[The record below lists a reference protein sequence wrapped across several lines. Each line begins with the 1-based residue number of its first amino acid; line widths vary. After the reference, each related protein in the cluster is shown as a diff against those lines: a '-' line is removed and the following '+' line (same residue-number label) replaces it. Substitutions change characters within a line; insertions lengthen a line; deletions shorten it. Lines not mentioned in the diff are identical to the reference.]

1 MKAIE
6 RGYAPCRFGQ
16 VHYRRAGHEGHRDD
30 RERPPVLCFHQV
42 PNSSQIFERFLLRI
56 GEDRLAIAFDTPGYG
71 MSDPA
76 PDPQTIETYTA
87 GLGDAIRTLGLA
99 DRPVDLVGY
108 HTGAALAVQLSLEK
122 IVQARRIVLVAVP
135 IFSLAERSRFGAMP
149 PIPFDEDG
157 DWAREEWRR
166 SWQWRG
172 PGQSQESV
180 LRTFAE
186 KMRPG
191 ARERG
196 AQAIAEFDMAAALLA
211 LRAPLLLVCP
221 KDDLWDATG
230 RAFDLRP
237 DADRVELPELGH
249 GAWDDDQA
257 RLHEVVLE
265 FMSR

>member
-1 MKAIE
+1 MSNVE

-16 VHYRRAGHEGHRDD
+16 IHYRRAGLASEH
-30 RERPPVLCFHQV
+30 PPLLCFHQV
-42 PNSSQIFERFLLRI
+42 PNSSQIFERFLSQI
-56 GEDRLAIAFDTPGYG
+56 SQDRLAIAFDTPGYG

-76 PDPQTIETYTA
+76 PDPQSIEIYA
-87 GLGDAIRTLGLA
+87 AALSDAIEALGLA
-99 DRPVDLVGY
+99 GQHVDLLGY
-108 HTGAALAVQLSLEK
+108 HTGAALAAQLANQNL
-122 IVQARRIVLVAVP
+122 VQARRVALVAVP
-135 IFSLAERSRFGAMP
+135 VFSLAERSNFGAMP

-157 DWAREEWRR
+157 AWAQKEWQR

-196 AQAIAEFDMAAALLA
+196 AKAIAAFDMAAALMA
-211 LRAPLLLVCP
+211 VCAPLLLVRP
-221 KDDLWDATG
+221 KDDLWDATD
-230 RAFDLRP
+230 RAFKLRP
-237 DADRVELPELGH
+237 DAQCVELPELGH
-249 GAWDDDQA
+249 GAWDDDRG
-257 RLHEVVLE
+257 RLHEVVRE